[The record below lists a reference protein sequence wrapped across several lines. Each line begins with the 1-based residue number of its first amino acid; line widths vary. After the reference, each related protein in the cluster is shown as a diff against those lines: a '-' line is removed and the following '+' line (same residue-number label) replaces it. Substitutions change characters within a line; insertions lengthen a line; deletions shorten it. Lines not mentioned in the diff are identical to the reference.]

1 MLPGLFY
8 LTGYKM
14 DIAIGLIMIAGGM
27 GFYYLGGAFRKEAQ
41 SSLDWPKTDGTVT
54 SSKVVHTVTAGAHG
68 NSNHYQPVV
77 EYSYSTGGKE
87 YSGNNIVIG
96 PTGKL
101 PWLAKR
107 EVDQYPV
114 GSSLQVYY
122 NPQDHSEA
130 VLNPGVTKS
139 INGTIAAGLILVGIG
154 IVQLFYP
161 FLHINI

>member
-1 MLPGLFY
+1 
-8 LTGYKM
+8 M
-14 DIAIGLIMIAGGM
+14 DIAIGLIMIAGGV
-27 GFYYLGGAFRKEAQ
+27 GFYYSGNAFRKKAQ
-41 SSLDWPKTDGTVT
+41 CSLGWPNTDGTAT
-54 SSKVVHTVTAGAHG
+54 SSKVVHSISSGAHG
-68 NSNHYQPVV
+68 GSNHYQPVV
-77 EYSYSTGGKE
+77 EYSYSVGGKE

-96 PTGKL
+96 PTGTL

-114 GSSLQVYY
+114 GSSVQVYY

-161 FLHINI
+161 FLHIKI